1 VLKTTCTSGSPGLSF
16 VARSGLAGGGG
27 GGCCGLAGGGL
38 KPVIA
43 FFSGR
48 IAGGFAGAGAA
59 TGSATGFKAWKC
71 AKTTKQIVAKIMPS
85 MHDWMEHLLLR
96 WRIAATRCGAARRR
110 PRRVVRCRSCCGNL
124 ESELRFAQQP
134 LEQAPRDRA
143 TCHERAGCA
152 LRRWLS

>member
-48 IAGGFAGAGAA
+48 IGGGFAGAGAA

-96 WRIAATRCGAARRR
+96 WRIAATRCGARGDGRVDGRVERRR
-110 PRRVVRCRSCCGNL
+110 RCCGKSSDL
-124 ESELRFAQQP
+124 PFSRSARP
-134 LEQAPRDRA
+134 LG
-143 TCHERAGCA
+143 HERAGCA
-152 LRRWLS
+152 LRRWPS